1 MSGLPHLECADH
13 PLVVVPID
21 RGEVERVYLGQPCS
35 DGLYA
40 LRLEALP

>member
-1 MSGLPHLECADH
+1 MSGQPHLERADH
-13 PLVVVPID
+13 PLVVIPID
-21 RGEVERVYLGQPCS
+21 RGEVERVYLGQPRP